1 MNWWEIDK
9 QTGQVSEAQTYQ
21 SFSWF
26 TRQNKEEPV
35 KRSGFDY
42 VRGSY
47 LDALSKAKKYKR

>member
-9 QTGQVSEAQTYQ
+9 QTGQVSEAQTRTDYT
-21 SFSWF
+21 WF
-26 TRQNKEEPV
+26 TRQPKEEPV

-47 LDALSKAKKYKR
+47 LDAMCKAKKYKR